1 MNDHHD
7 STPHEPHSDASHHND
22 HDDHSSSIISG
33 IHHNSSELHPMVN
46 ALLNV
51 FEEKQHFL
59 EDSTKYQVSR
69 TVSLLAAVYEK
80 ARNAVE
86 FKAEHLIRRAAIER
100 ILKRRIMLGGA
111 TNTMGENLIVELLWA
126 KYIDSSQINDEKVR
140 RIQEVID
147 KYLIIKV
154 GVLNGKQHSNN
165 ITWDKMLGLLSSEV
179 EEIIVPTKRR
189 EALNNFFYQAVLPKI
204 KIPNADEKTNNILTY
219 IAVERVHAQ
228 SDDSIVRYDLIK
240 LLQPGWIE
248 TNPQQVNGQVDELF
262 ENLILIDKALR
273 HPLSEPL
280 IRFVR
285 KHNPPFLLIRDFLF
299 EKQRQARNI
308 IENEGELEQ
317 ALTDIASR
325 RYKETGTKVRR
336 AVVRSIIYLFLTKM
350 IFAILLEAPFDLFI
364 TKEVN
369 YVSLSIN
376 IFFPVVVL
384 FLIAGFLKVPGTE
397 NTHRLIGKIKT
408 IFYHFDNLKNDPL
421 VFNPTKTER
430 RPVLNGIFRLFY
442 LMAFIISFGFISFVL
457 TKLHFNIASQII
469 FIFFLTLV
477 SFFAYRI
484 RASAKEYEVVDH
496 YGFATPI
503 IDFFFIPILKVG
515 RALSGEI
522 ARLNIFM
529 FVFDFILEAPL
540 KVIFEFM
547 EEWFRFIRT
556 KKDEII

>member
-1 MNDHHD
+1 MNDPHASTANEHQTD
-7 STPHEPHSDASHHND
+7 SSQIND
-22 HDDHSSSIISG
+22 HDHSGSILPG
-33 IHHNSSELHPMVN
+33 AHHNSHQLHPMVN
-46 ALLNV
+46 ALLTV
-51 FEEKQHFL
+51 FEEKQHHL

-86 FKAEHLIRRAAIER
+86 FRAEHLIRRAAIER
-100 ILKRRIMLGGA
+100 ILKRRIMIGGT

-126 KYIDSSQINDEKVR
+126 KYIDSSQIDDEKVKH
-140 RIQEVID
+140 IQEVID

-154 GVLNGKQHSNN
+154 GVLNGKQHINN
-165 ITWDKMLGLLSSEV
+165 ITWDYMLGLLSSEV
-179 EEIIVPTKRR
+179 EEIIVPTKKR
-189 EALNNFFYQAVLPKI
+189 EALNNFFYQAILPKI
-204 KIPNADEKTNNILTY
+204 AIPTEDEKTNNILTY

-228 SDDSIVRYDLIK
+228 SDDSIIRYDLIK
-240 LLQPGWIE
+240 LLQPRWIE
-248 TNPQQVNGQVDELF
+248 ISPQQVNEQVDELF
-262 ENLILIDKALR
+262 DNMTLIDKALR

-280 IRFVR
+280 IRYVR
-285 KHNPPFLLIRDFLF
+285 KHNPAFLLIRDFLF
-299 EKQRQARNI
+299 EKQGQARSI
-308 IENEGELEQ
+308 VEHEGELEQ
-317 ALTDIASR
+317 VLTDIASR

-336 AVVRSIIYLFLTKM
+336 AVIRSIIYLFLTKM
-350 IFAILLEAPFDLFI
+350 IFAFLLEAPFDLFI
-364 TKEVN
+364 TKEIN

-384 FLIAGFLKVPGTE
+384 FLIAGFLRVPGAE
-397 NTHRLIGKIKT
+397 NTHKLIAKIKT

-421 VFNPTKTER
+421 VFNPTKKER
-430 RPVLNGIFRLFY
+430 KPMLNAIFRLFY
-442 LMAFIISFGFISFVL
+442 LLAFILSFGFISFVL

-496 YGFATPI
+496 YGFVTPI
-503 IDFFFIPILKVG
+503 VDFFFIPILKVG

-522 ARLNIFM
+522 AKLNIFM